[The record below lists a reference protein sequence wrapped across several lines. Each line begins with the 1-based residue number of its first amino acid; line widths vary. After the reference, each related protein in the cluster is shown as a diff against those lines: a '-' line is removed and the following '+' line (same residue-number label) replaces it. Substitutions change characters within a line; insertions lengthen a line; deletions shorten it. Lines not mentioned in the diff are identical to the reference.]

1 SGGLPRR
8 SRRVTDM
15 FQKSCSHDCSLRAP
29 GGSSRSTLPGCAW
42 STQRRSGVGEC
53 RRLALVGWWFDE
65 APAEGAEHAARAASP
80 ATAAGSLLN
89 AASAA
94 IADNAAAT
102 SAIASAPLPTET
114 SASKRRTAHSV
125 GESSLL
131 CAAA

>member
-1 SGGLPRR
+1 
-8 SRRVTDM
+8 
-15 FQKSCSHDCSLRAP
+15 QKSCSHDCSLRAP
-29 GGSSRSTLPGCAW
+29 GGSSRSTLPRCAW
-42 STQRRSGVGEC
+42 STQRRSGLSEC
-53 RRLALVGWWFDE
+53 RRLALLRWSYDE
-65 APAEGAEHAARAASP
+65 APAESAQHAASAART
-80 ATAAGSLLN
+80 ATAAGSFLN